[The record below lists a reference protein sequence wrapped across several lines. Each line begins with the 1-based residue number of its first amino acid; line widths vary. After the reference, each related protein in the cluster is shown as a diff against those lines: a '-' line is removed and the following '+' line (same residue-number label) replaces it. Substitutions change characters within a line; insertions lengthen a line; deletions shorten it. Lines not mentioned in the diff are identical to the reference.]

1 MTIIKSLEK
10 IRINDYHKWKKKFYI
25 KSLLLLTGYYIIVFY
40 MNREKEKGLLRYQF
54 NKGICMSIQY
64 KGYTSSFQ
72 IRSIINTIA
81 IEQQF
86 LNFSRFNI
94 SMLLKKNPIKKLHR
108 NSLKFLR
115 KKKNKLSKF
124 KIEIQAKKLKI

>member
-1 MTIIKSLEK
+1 MTIIKNLEK
-10 IRINDYHKWKKKFYI
+10 IRIKEYIKKKKNIYI
-25 KSLLLLTGYYIIVFY
+25 KNLLLLTGYYLIVWY
-40 MNREKEKGLLRYQF
+40 MNREKEKGLLRFQF

-64 KGYTSSFQ
+64 KGYNGSFQ
-72 IRSIINTIA
+72 IRSITKTVA

-86 LNFSRFNI
+86 LSYSRFNML
-94 SMLLKKNPIKKLHR
+94 MLLKKNPIKRLHR

-124 KIEIQAKKLKI
+124 KVQYLFS